1 MCVCARKQKKG
12 RRVMRALMNGVRK
25 RVMACTADG
34 VHKRVMACGDE
45 WRALMMNGVR

>member
-1 MCVCARKQKKG
+1 
-12 RRVMRALMNGVRK
+12 MRALMNGVRK

>member
-1 MCVCARKQKKG
+1 
-12 RRVMRALMNGVRK
+12 MNGVRK